1 MREPARNLP
10 PSSALKAGMPRLSGL
25 AVTTLLLL
33 PAACGGTL
41 YLTMNG
47 TSPRPPTE
55 VFDCLKGQIPLL
67 GYTQTSYD
75 ADAQR
80 LTAQKRD
87 DKTRMADTQF
97 FYMRDRLVIEVGKPS
112 GGGARLK
119 IEARTF
125 AEKSTYRG
133 PTEVEQSASPAVK
146 EAAQKLLEA
155 CGS

>member
-1 MREPARNLP
+1 ML
-10 PSSALKAGMPRLSGL
+10 RLSCL
-25 AVTTLLLL
+25 AVTGLVLLL
-33 PAACGGTL
+33 AACGGTL

-47 TSPRPPTE
+47 TSPRPPAE
-55 VFDCLKGQIPLL
+55 VFDCLKSQIPLL
-67 GYTQTSYD
+67 GYTQTSFD

-87 DKTRMADTQF
+87 DKTRLADTQF
-97 FYMRDRLVIEVGKPS
+97 FYMKDRLVIEVGKPS

-119 IEARTF
+119 IEARTL
-125 AEKSTYRG
+125 AEMSTYRG